1 MKSLVDTG
9 KIKAAGSLK
18 RAGRAE
24 KKRRKRTGIT
34 VARLIR
40 HFVILLLALLLPI
53 EVVGGNLRLCG
64 QTGCQPLYPMS
75 PAGRHYQPL
84 QQRKINDV
92 PWPAPLTGSDKTSRV
107 INPAA
112 AHYDHHIRRAAL
124 SYNIDPLLL
133 KAIIQT
139 ESDFNQYA
147 VSRNGA
153 QGLMQLMPK
162 TARDMRVKNPFDA
175 AQNINGGARYLKSLL
190 NNYRGDL
197 VRSLAAYN
205 AGTGE
210 DFKKRPPAENSRNHS
225 LRQKGYPSLPT
236 LSAEDGRIPCRQHL
250 RPQADKNELNY
261 RESNLQPPEHDNRG
275 PLFSGRRS
283 GVHAHAAADDLD
295 GLFLLAGLCRCR
307 RNRLD

>member
-9 KIKAAGSLK
+9 KIEAAGSLK
-18 RAGRAE
+18 RTGRAE
-24 KKRRKRTGIT
+24 KKWRKRTGIT

-53 EVVGGNLRLCG
+53 EVWGGIYAYVDEQGISHYTNV
-64 QTGCQPLYPMS
+64 
-75 PAGRHYQPL
+75 PADHHYQPL

-92 PWPAPLTGSDKTSRV
+92 PWLAPLTGSDKTSRV

-112 AHYDHHIRRAAL
+112 AHYDHHIRRAAV
-124 SYNIDPLLL
+124 SYCIDPLLL
-133 KAIIQT
+133 KAIIKT

-162 TARDMRVKNPFDA
+162 TAKDMRVRNPFNA

-190 NNYRGDL
+190 HNYRGDL

-205 AGTGE
+205 AG
-210 DFKKRPPAENSRNHS
+210 P
-225 LRQKGYPSLPT
+225 
-236 LSAEDGRIPCRQHL
+236 GRIS
-250 RPQADKNELNY
+250 KN
-261 RESNLQPPEHDNRG
+261 G
-275 PLFSGRRS
+275 PLPKIPETIAYVKR
-283 GVHAHAAADDLD
+283 VIHLY
-295 GLFLLAGLCRCR
+295 
-307 RNRLD
+307 RLYQQRTSESHVGNISVRKLIKMN